1 MVKAGTKFRDIRFR
15 SMKNGCVMIVHS
27 AETRAFCK
35 YVEERTEVVSYEVGK
50 ALDPGRLKAVSRVDI
65 RGEFFKQEWETD
77 VYLQYE
83 DGTVGIREVVRRSDL
98 DKRAEIEK
106 LELSRRYWKLFGVT
120 DWKVVVME

>member
-15 SMKNGCVMIVHS
+15 SVKNGCVMIVHS

-35 YVEERTEVVSYEVGK
+35 YVEERSEVVSYEVGK
-50 ALDPGRLKAVSRVDI
+50 ALDSGRLKAVSHVDI
-65 RGEFFKQEWETD
+65 RGEFFNQDWETD

-83 DGTVGIREVVRRSDL
+83 DGTAGIREVARRSDL